1 MWHTDWH
8 VMKDFRVRDLNL
20 ITYLDDASR
29 CITGYGVFKE
39 ATGLNAVKVL
49 RQAILAFGAPASI
62 LSDNG
67 SCFGGVRSGTP
78 KGTWTP
84 TVFEVTIQVPPI
96 EATPTRFDP
105 DQIKRNKHFDNIFG
119 NYIQ

>member
-8 VMKDFRVRDLNL
+8 VMKDFRVRDLSL

-49 RQAILAFGAPASI
+49 RQVILAFGSPASI

-67 SCFGGVRSGTP
+67 SCFVGVRSGTP
-78 KGTWTP
+78 NGTWTP
-84 TVFEVTIQVPPI
+84 TVFESGLLDRDIYLINSRPYHPQTNGKL
-96 EATPTRFDP
+96 ERFH
-105 DQIKRNKHFDNIFG
+105 RTLET
-119 NYIQ
+119 